1 MHRPDCHTAHN
12 YSTINIMEAPD
23 YLNVVDYD
31 IQHYMTCHYMFLT
44 WNPQGKRKRGRP
56 KRFLEARPHSRHRG
70 SVVQL
75 ERAREDDPGS
85 ETLEEEVGRSWGE
98 LERIAQDRRRWRRK

>member
-56 KRFLEARPHSRHRG
+56 KRCRHD
-70 SVVQL
+70 L
-75 ERAREDDPGS
+75 IADI
-85 ETLEEEVGRSWGE
+85 EEVWSSWRE
-98 LERIAQDRRRWRRK
+98 LERMTQDRRRWRRK